1 MNLQIYK
8 KYIIKSYLSYFLV
21 VSFIFFI
28 LSFFLNILEEIIFFE
43 KYEVGIFYPLLL
55 TFLNTPSVLFEI
67 FPFIFLIASQLF
79 FMKIHDN
86 EELNLLKIT
95 GIDNFS
101 LIKLII
107 YISITLGVLITIL
120 FYTFSSNLKYNYLT
134 IKNKFTN
141 DNKYLAAI
149 NDNGLWIKDEFEND
163 KYVINAD
170 EFTNN
175 FLKNV
180 TINQLDKEFNLISI
194 IISDEANI
202 ENNEWKLKNVRIFF
216 SDGKKEKLDELKI
229 NTNFNREKLNG
240 IFSNLTS
247 LNIIQLINLTDDY
260 KKLGLSNIEIKS
272 HLYKLYLFPIFV
284 SIMASIGSI
293 IMLNSKYRK
302 SKFFNLSVGILF
314 SVIIYYINYFFNLL
328 GITEKTSLILSIGM
342 PLIILT
348 LFCFIFIIRINE
360 K

>member
-1 MNLQIYK
+1 MNLKIYK
-8 KYIIKSYLSYFLV
+8 QYILKSYLFYFLV
-21 VSFIFFI
+21 VSLIFFV
-28 LSFFLNILEEIIFFE
+28 LSFFLNILEEIIFLE
-43 KYEVGIFYPLLL
+43 KYNVGIFYPLLL
-55 TFLNTPSVLFEI
+55 TFLNTPSILFEI

-79 FMKIHDN
+79 FINLQEN
-86 EELNLLKIT
+86 EELSLLKIT

-101 LIKLII
+101 LIRLII
-107 YISITLGVLITIL
+107 YISLVLGVFITIF
-120 FYTFSSNLKYNYLT
+120 FYTFSSNLKYSYLT

-149 NDNGLWIKDEFEND
+149 NDNGLWIKDEFGDN

-175 FLKNV
+175 ILKNV
-180 TINQLDKEFNLISI
+180 TINQLDEDFNLISI
-194 IISDEANI
+194 IISDEVNI
-202 ENNEWKLKNVRIFF
+202 ENNEWKLKNAKIHY

-272 HLYKLYLFPIFV
+272 HLYKLYLFPIFA
-284 SIMASIGSI
+284 SIMALIGSI
-293 IMLNSKYRK
+293 LMLNFRHRK
-302 SKFFNLSVGILF
+302 SKFFNLSIGILS
-314 SVIIYYINYFFNLL
+314 SVVIYYINYFFNLL
-328 GITEKTSLILSIGM
+328 GITEKTSLMLSVST
-342 PLIILT
+342 PLIVLI
-348 LFCFIFIIRINE
+348 LFCFIFMVRINE

>member
-1 MNLQIYK
+1 MNIKIYK
-8 KYIIKSYLSYFLV
+8 QYILKSYLFYFLV
-21 VSFIFFI
+21 VSLIFFI
-28 LSFFLNILEEIIFFE
+28 LSFFLNILEEIIFLE
-43 KYEVGIFYPLLL
+43 KYNVGIFYPLLL
-55 TFLNTPSVLFEI
+55 TFLNTPSILFET

-79 FMKIHDN
+79 FLNLQEN
-86 EELNLLKIT
+86 EELSLLKIT
-95 GIDNFS
+95 GVDNFS
-101 LIKLII
+101 LIRLII
-107 YISITLGVLITIL
+107 YISIILGAFITIF
-120 FYTFSSNLKYNYLT
+120 FYTFSSNLKYNYLS

-149 NDNGLWIKDEFEND
+149 NDNGLWIKDEIGDD
-163 KYVINAD
+163 KFVINAD

-175 FLKNV
+175 ILKNV
-180 TINQLDKEFNLISI
+180 TINQLDQDFNLKSI
-194 IISDEANI
+194 TISDEANI
-202 ENNEWKLKNVRIFF
+202 ENNEWKLKNARIFF
-216 SDGKKEKLDELKI
+216 SDGKKEKQEMLMI

-284 SIMASIGSI
+284 SVMASIGSI
-293 IMLNSKYRK
+293 LMLNFKYKR
-302 SKFFNLSVGILF
+302 SKFYNLSIGILS

-328 GITEKTSLILSIGM
+328 GITEKTSLMLSVTTPIIV
-342 PLIILT
+342 LI
-348 LFCFIFIIRINE
+348 LFCFIFIVRINE

>member
-1 MNLQIYK
+1 MNLKIYK
-8 KYIIKSYLSYFLV
+8 QYILKSYLFYFLV
-21 VSFIFFI
+21 VSFIFFV
-28 LSFFLNILEEIIFFE
+28 LSFFLNILEEIIFLE
-43 KYEVGIFYPLLL
+43 KYNVGIFYPLLL
-55 TFLNTPSVLFEI
+55 TFLNTPSILFEI
-67 FPFIFLIASQLF
+67 FPFIFLIVSQLF
-79 FMKIHDN
+79 FINLQEN
-86 EELNLLKIT
+86 EELSLLKIT

-101 LIKLII
+101 LIRLII
-107 YISITLGVLITIL
+107 YISLVLGVFITIF
-120 FYTFSSNLKYNYLT
+120 FYTFSSNLKYSYLT

-149 NDNGLWIKDEFEND
+149 NDNGLWIKDEFGDN

-175 FLKNV
+175 ILKNV
-180 TINQLDKEFNLISI
+180 TINQLDEDFNLISI

-202 ENNEWKLKNVRIFF
+202 ENNEWKLKNAKIHY

-272 HLYKLYLFPIFV
+272 HLYKLYLFPIFA
-284 SIMASIGSI
+284 SIMALIGSI
-293 IMLNSKYRK
+293 LMLNFRHRK
-302 SKFFNLSVGILF
+302 SKFFNLSIGILS
-314 SVIIYYINYFFNLL
+314 SVVIYYINYFFNLL
-328 GITEKTSLILSIGM
+328 GITEKTSLMLSVST
-342 PLIILT
+342 PLIVLI
-348 LFCFIFIIRINE
+348 LFCFIFMVRINE